1 MTGHILFRTSSMSVE
16 AKREGGQPC
25 GGLGEVGG
33 IQLIAWHQQDQ
44 YMMLSNI
51 GTAASQKAGL
61 PCPGTEAPFHET
73 VQQMCQVQNAAR
85 PMGDDCGT
93 EAQGRALGQRSVDGR
108 NGESREPRACN
119 VVPYSVQPLGVLWRN
134 SRGLIPWS
142 SAGRSLARSS

>member
-1 MTGHILFRTSSMSVE
+1 M
-16 AKREGGQPC
+16 
-25 GGLGEVGG
+25 GG

-85 PMGDDCGT
+85 PMGDDVVPRRKGGRSAKDPWMG
-93 EAQGRALGQRSVDGR
+93 EMGSPGNQGRATLYPTRY
-108 NGESREPRACN
+108 SR
-119 VVPYSVQPLGVLWRN
+119 
-134 SRGLIPWS
+134 
-142 SAGRSLARSS
+142 